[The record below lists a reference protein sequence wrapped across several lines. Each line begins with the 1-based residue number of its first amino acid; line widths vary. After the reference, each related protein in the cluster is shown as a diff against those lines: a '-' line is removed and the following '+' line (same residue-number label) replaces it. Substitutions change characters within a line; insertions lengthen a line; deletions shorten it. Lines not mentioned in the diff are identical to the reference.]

1 MAMTYTWALKSL
13 KKADVDNLSGV
24 IIQTQ
29 WTCTGTDEDGNEGV
43 FSGATPFKPDEV
55 DPDNFTAY
63 EDLTEE
69 QVLGWIKGVV
79 VGTYWDHVEGQIAKQ
94 INVKKI
100 NVEEVPDGKF
110 PWEEN
115 A

>member
-1 MAMTYTWALKSL
+1 MALTYTWALKSL
-13 KKADVDNLSGV
+13 KKADVDNLTGV

-43 FSGATPFKPDEV
+43 FSGATPFNPAEI
-55 DPDNFTAY
+55 DPDNYTAY
-63 EDLTEE
+63 EDLTEA
-69 QVLGWIKGVV
+69 QVMGWIEGVV
-79 VGTYWDHVEGQIAKQ
+79 VSSYKDHVDGQIMKQ
-94 INVKKI
+94 IEAKKAHI
-100 NVEEVPDGKF
+100 EEVSDGKF